1 MHDILLKVKIQA
13 IYYQTEKNELG
24 ISHATSDKKIT
35 IAEAEDIL
43 LDRGIS
49 YHEILKVKYEDIQI
63 EVPLNEY
70 ENYII

>member
-35 IAEAEDIL
+35 ITEAKDIL
-43 LDRGIS
+43 LEREIP

-63 EVPLNEY
+63 EVPLDEY

>member
-43 LDRGIS
+43 IEREIP